1 MKNRLA
7 RLFKSYQ
14 IDTIE
19 LDMLETQ
26 YNCPVEVTIKVLG
39 GKWKCVILWWL
50 RRDTKR
56 FSELKWLIPEITPKV
71 LTRQLRELET
81 DRLIYREMFR
91 EAPPRVEYSLTEYG
105 KLVRPI
111 TELMCNWGKMY
122 LPEYQFGAQRIGGLR
137 ILIVDNNEETR
148 LALRSTLEAREAEVF
163 ESTSVLEALE
173 MIRQE
178 LFDAI
183 VVDMATPESNTLI
196 SQIRQI
202 EAQQNREDKIATIA
216 ERNRR
221 FIALTFDEAERVRV
235 LKAGF
240 QVHLAKP
247 FEPIELVAALAS
259 LAGYIN

>member
-1 MKNRLA
+1 MKHRLA
-7 RLFKSYQ
+7 RFFKSYQ

-19 LDMLETQ
+19 LDMLEAQ

-50 RRDTKR
+50 RRDPKR
-56 FSELKWLIPEITPKV
+56 FSELKWLIPEITSKV
-71 LTRQLRELET
+71 LTRQLRELEA
-81 DRLIYREMFR
+81 DRLICRETFR

-105 KLVRPI
+105 RSVRPI
-111 TELMCNWGKMY
+111 TELMCDWGKMY
-122 LPEYQFGAQRIGGLR
+122 LPEYQFGLQRIGGLR
-137 ILIVDNNEETR
+137 ILIVDSEEETR
-148 LALRSTLEAREAEVF
+148 LALRSTLEASEAEVL

-173 MIRQE
+173 IVRQE

-196 SQIRQI
+196 SQIRQV
-202 EAQQNREDKIATIA
+202 EAQQNREDNIAAIA
-216 ERNRR
+216 ERNLR
-221 FIALTFDEAERVRV
+221 FIALTSDEAERVRV
-235 LKAGF
+235 FKAGY

-247 FEPIELVAALAS
+247 FETIEFVAAIAS